1 MAIRMPN
8 APKVRVPADI
18 YLHDG
23 AQYTGQ
29 VFVEATTRIQDLL
42 NSPGPFLPFIEW
54 NGKAQLINKTS
65 GVHLSKHD

>member
-18 YLHDG
+18 YLQNG

-29 VFVEATTRIQDLL
+29 VFVAEPSRIQDLL
-42 NSPGPFLPFIEW
+42 NSPKPFLPFI
-54 NGKAQLINKTS
+54 
-65 GVHLSKHD
+65 D